1 MITQPFCAGDISRAK
16 VLVIGHDPRLQ
27 KTDTQAGYAFFADYF
42 YHAIPLKKSE
52 RAKYQ
57 LAEAMFGYEQCINEL
72 KPAWQT

>member
-1 MITQPFCAGDISRAK
+1 MKSMCWQNDDS
-16 VLVIGHDPRLQ
+16 
-27 KTDTQAGYAFFADYF
+27 
-42 YHAIPLKKSE
+42 HAIPLKKSK